1 MQRHLITTL
10 LAVRMWNGTTTL
22 EKIVYFLTDLPY
34 DAVMSLLSIYPKE
47 MKIYVHKQDFYKNV
61 HSSFIIIV

>member
-1 MQRHLITTL
+1 M
-10 LAVRMWNGTTTL
+10 RMWNGTTTL
-22 EKIVYFLTDLPY
+22 ENIVYFLTDLPY
-34 DAVMSLLSIYPKE
+34 DAVMSILSIYPKE